1 MKTSHWTQL
10 ESQSD
15 RKVAHL
21 AAIARIDTIYGG
33 AKALRIARHCSKWN
47 AMEIVSDVYSRS
59 TGKHSRQWEAWE
71 CPECGQVYLGMES
84 AENCCAYDASEDAGL
99 FSDECGDLEESGVS
113 DDNWACGTLDPE
125 T

>member
-1 MKTSHWTQL
+1 MKTAHWTQL
-10 ESQSD
+10 ESQDD

-21 AAIARIDTIYGG
+21 AAIARIDTLYGG

-47 AMEIVSDVYSRS
+47 AMEVVSDVYSRS

-71 CPECGQVYLGMES
+71 CPECEQVHLGMES
-84 AENCCAYDASEDAGL
+84 AENCCAFHAEYYDDGPQ
-99 FSDECGDLEESGVS
+99 EEELGVS